1 MIFPGILNLANH
13 YLNLKPKLITLEILI
28 ADVLYVVRLI
38 YALKLHDEITKVSL

>member
-13 YLNLKPKLITLEILI
+13 YLNLKPKLITLAI

-38 YALKLHDEITKVSL
+38 YTLKLHDEITKVSL